1 MQWKDSEESIESSDE
16 EAEAY
21 YEEEYSPLGVKK
33 TGVASSTARRGGSL
47 IIWIPVVVILLALIY
62 IFLPMGQGSRE
73 QTRLKTLEDRLDQV
87 EKRMLKLEGLGER
100 VVNLEKILKDNGTLE
115 KQLARLEA
123 SLARRMDQVDK
134 ELIQMRKKVAA
145 GGSKNVGTQPVAP
158 QTKAAAAS
166 TTYHIVKKGDTLYSI
181 GRRYGLSID
190 RLKKINKLDNNSVIY
205 TGQKLSVK

>member
-1 MQWKDSEESIESSDE
+1 MQWKDSEESTESSDE

-33 TGVASSTARRGGSL
+33 TGAASSAARRGGSF
-47 IIWIPVVVILLALIY
+47 IIWIPVVVILLVLVY
-62 IFLPMGQGSRE
+62 FFLPMGQGSRE
-73 QTRLKTLEDRLDQV
+73 QTQLKALEDRLDQV

-100 VVNLEKILKDNGTLE
+100 VVNLEKILKDKGTLE

-145 GGSKNVGTQPVAP
+145 GGSKNVSTQPVAP
-158 QTKAAAAS
+158 QTKA

-190 RLKKINKLDNNSVIY
+190 HLRKINKLDKNSVIY
-205 TGQKLSVK
+205 TGQKLAVK